1 MNIYVSNLSFGVDSE
16 DLLSHFSQYGKVNS
30 VNIVTDKLANQSKS
44 SAMVEMPEQE
54 QAEKA
59 IAALNGLSL
68 SGRPMILN
76 RNKPAEE
83 PARRHRRVY

>member
-16 DLLSHFSQYGKVNS
+16 DLLNHFSQYGKVNS
-30 VNIVTDKLANQSKS
+30 INMVTDKLANQSKS
-44 SAMVEMPEQE
+44 SAMIEMPEQE

-59 IAALNGLSL
+59 IAALNGLTL

-76 RNKPAEE
+76 RNKPVEA
-83 PARRHRRVY
+83 PVRRVRRTW

>member
-30 VNIVTDKLANQSKS
+30 VNIVTDKSANQSKS
-44 SAMVEMPEQE
+44 AALVEMPEQE

-59 IAALNGLSL
+59 IAALNGLTL
-68 SGRPMILN
+68 SGRPMVLN
-76 RNKPAEE
+76 RNKPAEQ
-83 PARRHRRVY
+83 PVRRGRRVY